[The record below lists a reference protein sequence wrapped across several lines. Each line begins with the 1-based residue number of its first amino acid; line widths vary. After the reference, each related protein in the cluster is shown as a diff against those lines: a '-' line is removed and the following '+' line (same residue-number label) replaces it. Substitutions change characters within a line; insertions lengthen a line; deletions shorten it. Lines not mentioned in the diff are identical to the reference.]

1 MKRKDDLGPDAPTPT
16 ASGQTRNQEPGT
28 RNREPETRDLGRA
41 GNDRAFKIVAPFEPT
56 GDQPRAIEELTEG
69 IRRGD
74 KYQTLLGAT
83 GTGKTFAISHVIA
96 NLGRPTLVMSPN
108 KTLAA
113 QLYGEFVQFFPDNA
127 VEFFISYYDY
137 YQPEA
142 YIVHSDTYIEKDLSI
157 NEQIDRLRLRATS
170 TLVSGRRD
178 IIVVASVSC
187 IYGIGSPEE
196 YLGEI
201 VQLKRGDS
209 LERNNLLKQL
219 SSIHYVRRD
228 GDFTPGT
235 FRVRGDVVDVMPAY
249 YEHEAYRIEF
259 WGDEIERLTRFDPIS
274 GDSHGEEPYLTVYPA
289 KLFVTPKEQIEQAI
303 DDIREELRWRV
314 AVLREEGKNLEAHRL
329 EQRTNFDIEMML
341 EVGYCSGIENYSKH
355 LSGREPGERPHCLID
370 YFPDDFLLVADES
383 HVTVPQVRGMYN
395 GDRARKLVL
404 VEHGFRLP
412 SALDNRPMKYE
423 EWVDKHN
430 QVIFTSATPSDIE
443 LEFSQG
449 VVVEQVIRPTGI
461 MDPEAE
467 VRPIEN
473 QIDDLLDEINEV
485 VSRKERVLVTTLTKR
500 MAEDLT
506 EYLDSFGVRVRY
518 LHSDIDAL
526 ERVEILR
533 DLRLGN
539 FDVLVGINLLREG
552 LDLPE
557 VSLVAILDADK
568 EGFLR
573 SDRSL
578 IQTAGRAARNVR
590 GKVIMYADRVTDS
603 MKRMMD
609 ETERRRA
616 IQAAYNEEH
625 GIVPKTVIKSV
636 EQVMQSTVVA
646 DHKGMTDEQI
656 DYYTRYTEPT
666 PMIADPVI
674 KYLTDDQKRDL
685 IEQLRTEMQ
694 EVSKKLHFEKAA
706 ELRDSISELEKTL
719 SR

>member
-1 MKRKDDLGPDAPTPT
+1 V
-16 ASGQTRNQEPGT
+16 SGTLEKPFRV
-28 RNREPETRDLGRA
+28 
-41 GNDRAFKIVAPFEPT
+41 VAPFSPT
-56 GDQPRAIEELTEG
+56 GDQPRAIEELTDG
-69 IRRGD
+69 ILRGD

-96 NLGRPTLVMSPN
+96 NVGRPALVMSPN

-113 QLYGEFVQFFPDNA
+113 QLYGELSQFFPDNA

-178 IIVVASVSC
+178 VIVVASVSC
-187 IYGIGSPEE
+187 IYGIGSPKEFLKE
-196 YLGEI
+196 V
-201 VQLKRGDS
+201 VQVKVGGVV
-209 LERNNLLKQL
+209 ERNDLLKQL
-219 SSIHYVRRD
+219 SGIYYVRRD
-228 GDFTPGT
+228 ADFTPGSY
-235 FRVRGDVVDVMPAY
+235 RVRGDVVDVMPAY
-249 YEHEAYRIEF
+249 YENEAYRIEF
-259 WGDEIERLTRFDPIS
+259 WGDEIERLSRFDPLTGEI
-274 GDSHGEEPYLTVYPA
+274 HAEEPYLTIYPA
-289 KLFVTPKEQIEQAI
+289 KLFVTPKEQVDRAI
-303 DDIREELRWRV
+303 TDIRDELRWRV
-314 AVLREEGKNLEAHRL
+314 AVLRELGKNLEAHRL
-329 EQRTNFDIEMML
+329 EQRTNFDIEMMK
-341 EVGYCSGIENYSKH
+341 EVGYCSGIENYSRH
-355 LSGREPGERPHCLID
+355 LAGREPGERPHCLMD
-370 YFPDDFLLVADES
+370 YFPNDYLLIADES

-412 SALDNRPMKYE
+412 SALDNRPMTFE
-423 EWVDKHN
+423 EWEDRHN
-430 QVIFTSATPSDIE
+430 QVIFVSATPGDLE
-443 LEFSQG
+443 LHYSQG

-467 VRPIEN
+467 VRPVEN
-473 QIDDLLDEINEV
+473 QIDDLLDEISEV
-485 VSRKERVLVTTLTKR
+485 VGRKERVLVTTLTKR

-506 EYLDSFGVRVRY
+506 EYLDSFGIRVRY

-590 GKVIMYADRVTDS
+590 GKVIMYADTITDS
-603 MKRMMD
+603 MRRMLD

-616 IQAAYNEEH
+616 IQEAFNEAH
-625 GIVPKTVIKSV
+625 GITPETVKKSV
-636 EQVMQSTVVA
+636 DDVMRSTVVA
-646 DHKGMTDEQI
+646 DHKGLTDEQI
-656 DYYTRYTEPT
+656 DYYQLPGT
-666 PMIADPVI
+666 PAPVVADPVI
-674 KYLTDDQKRDL
+674 QYLTDDQKRDL
-685 IEQLRTEMQ
+685 IEQLREEMQ
-694 EVSKKLHFEKAA
+694 EASKALQFERAA
-706 ELRDSISELEKTL
+706 ELRDTISEIERELA
-719 SR
+719 R